1 MFGGS
6 DVLIR
11 SLPLEY
17 AISDGDGLR
26 ANVNLK
32 QWRIREIQFGLT
44 ALTKGDVSHLHWLQ

>member
-17 AISDGDGLR
+17 AISDGDLR

-44 ALTKGDVSHLHWLQ
+44 ALTEGDVSHLHWLQ

>member
-32 QWRIREIQFGLT
+32 RWRIREIQFGLT
-44 ALTKGDVSHLHWLQ
+44 ALTEGDVSHLHWLQ